1 MWQQRLNNDQKLQ
14 AALQRY
20 QQLDKRVQAGA
31 SHISKSVN
39 RLGQQ
44 VGAGCWLELMRGQN
58 KAKEWQLEGAC
69 YEVASMNRLVENME
83 QDPKLGQVRLLSS
96 QQQGQKLSFSVMVK
110 EK

>member
-1 MWQQRLNNDQKLQ
+1 M
-14 AALQRY
+14 
-20 QQLDKRVQAGA
+20 
-31 SHISKSVN
+31 
-39 RLGQQ
+39 
-44 VGAGCWLELMRGQN
+44 GAGCWLELMRGQN

>member
-1 MWQQRLNNDQKLQ
+1 MLSAKLQ
-14 AALQRY
+14 AALQHY

-83 QDPKLGQVRLLSS
+83 QGQVRLLSS

>member
-1 MWQQRLNNDQKLQ
+1 M
-14 AALQRY
+14 
-20 QQLDKRVQAGA
+20 QAGA

-69 YEVASMNRLVENME
+69 YELASLNRLVENME
-83 QDPKLGQVRLLSS
+83 QDPKLAQVRLLNS
-96 QQQGQKLSFSVMVK
+96 QQQGNRISFSVLVQGQKLSFSVMVK